1 MTIVEEKGMLKPTLS
16 VNRKAVNLVNTLIDQ
31 ADTFGVL
38 VRKTTSG
45 ATVIDAG
52 IDARG
57 GFAAG
62 QVITENLSRR
72 LRQSRNHLQTVWRP

>member
-1 MTIVEEKGMLKPTLS
+1 MLKPTLS
-16 VNRKAVNLVNTLIDQ
+16 VNRRAYNLVKTLIDQ
-31 ADTFGVL
+31 ADVFGVF

-62 QVITENLSRR
+62 QVITEICLGG
-72 LRQSRNHLQTVWRP
+72 LGKAE